1 MKRGFSIVRRTA
13 FLALL
18 AVPGVL
24 TAASSSG
31 CGYNSMQSQDEAIKS
46 AWANVVNEYKR
57 RNDLLPNLMKTVEG
71 YASHEKEIMTVVAT
85 ARSQLASVKATPELI
100 NDDEAFKKF
109 TAAQTQLSG
118 SLGRLFAIAESY
130 PQLKADQSFRDFQAQ
145 LEGSENRITVAR
157 GRYISAV
164 QAYNTTI
171 RSFPSNLTAKMF
183 GYQTK
188 PTFTVEDEKA
198 ISSPPAVNFSK

>member
-46 AWANVVNEYKR
+46 AWANVLNEYKR
-57 RNDLLPNLMKTVEG
+57 RNDLIPNLMKTVEG
-71 YASHEKEIMTVVAT
+71 YAQHEKQIMTEIAS
-85 ARSQLASVKATPELI
+85 ARSQLSSIKATPELI
-100 NDDEAFKKF
+100 EDEAAFQKF
-109 TAAQTQLSG
+109 MSAQQQLSG
-118 SLGRLFAIAESY
+118 SIGRLFAIAENY
-130 PQLKADQSFRDFQAQ
+130 PQLKADGSFRDLQAQ

-157 GRYISAV
+157 GRFIEAI
-164 QAYNTTI
+164 QNYNITV
-171 RSFPSNLTAKMF
+171 RSFPSNLTAKLF
-183 GYQTK
+183 GYHIK
-188 PTFTVEDEKA
+188 PSFQVEDEKA
-198 ISSPPAVNFSK
+198 IAKPPVVDFAK

>member
-57 RNDLLPNLMKTVEG
+57 RNDLIPNLMKTVEG